1 MPDQQSIE
9 ELTQLD
15 TLVQR
20 VMAAETKSLA
30 DMQEAIAIMDRYHAA
45 HPEGN
50 ESTHEHLNRAIQE
63 IQTAMQSNLNLHT
76 RLLGA
81 ISAARET
88 AQNREPYQP
97 SEL

>member
-1 MPDQQSIE
+1 MVDQQSIE

-15 TLVQR
+15 TLVQQ

-45 HPEGN
+45 HPESN
-50 ESTHEHLNRAIQE
+50 ESTHQHLNRAIQE
-63 IQTAMQSNLNLHT
+63 IQTAMQNNLDLHT

-81 ISAARET
+81 ISAAKDT
-88 AQNREPYQP
+88 AQSQEPYQP
-97 SEL
+97 TEL